1 MKKYDNSLVEVWK
14 WKEAVFFDTQ
24 GLSEKELVEK
34 ISINAEKLLKENN
47 INLELISDKDK
58 IQEVA

>member
-1 MKKYDNSLVEVWK
+1 MKKYDISLVEVWK
-14 WKEAVFFDTQ
+14 WKEAVFFETQ
-24 GLSEKELVEK
+24 GLSERELVEK
-34 ISINAEKLLKENN
+34 ISIDAEKLLKENN